1 MNECCC
7 QQTCSSKVRPQ
18 QTAQVGAE
26 TETMKQQ
33 EELLLLGED
42 AVWSLKHI
50 KTIVIEYK
58 TVRSKAATTEY
69 SLIIVLILI
78 FELRSDVM
86 MDYSSNAPLG
96 ANKTRQLRRM
106 WVDVDAVWVD
116 QHFICQES
124 ACVCVC
130 VCVVTPWGRPVS
142 RRQRSRIKTVGQ
154 WSVSLPRWMLLEESC
169 VWWRTPSTSLLCRPP
184 LQSFCPFSSYL
195 SSFSRCL

>member
-86 MDYSSNAPLG
+86 MDYSSNEPLG
-96 ANKTRQLRRM
+96 ANKTTAKTNVGGCGRSLGG
-106 WVDVDAVWVD
+106 
-116 QHFICQES
+116 S
-124 ACVCVC
+124 ALYMPGKCVCVC
-130 VCVVTPWGRPVS
+130 VRVRGN
-142 RRQRSRIKTVGQ
+142 TVGT
-154 WSVSLPRWMLLEESC
+154 SCESA
-169 VWWRTPSTSLLCRPP
+169 SEK
-184 LQSFCPFSSYL
+184 
-195 SSFSRCL
+195 